1 MNVHILKF
9 GGSSFRQPGDY
20 IAVAR
25 HLADR
30 REAGESKI
38 VVVVSAMAGMT
49 DRLKNTLRDVDR
61 NPLPSSLDAA
71 LATGEMF
78 SACMLETAVSRL
90 GISVISLN
98 GYTLGIKTN
107 SDFRRASIDCV
118 NPKPIL
124 TALKEH
130 DVVIAAGGQGIDQSG
145 KLTFLGRNSSDLSAV
160 AIASTLGENT
170 CEIYSD
176 VRGVYTADPNLVP
189 EAQLIPKIAYRRIA
203 EMSRYGA
210 KVLHHGAVDYAEKN
224 EVTINCKS
232 LTGGEAVAGTIVTA
246 CGHNTSSVIV
256 ARDASI
262 LPVASAK
269 KRDSLREVLHQH
281 NISAICLEDDHSP
294 CLCIITD
301 IDYAMH
307 VLALEGTPTA
317 PVRTRTVVTD
327 FDDPVIGIYWYAD
340 YEQAVGMA
348 RDIHRRIYPDAMGEA
363 SVIADKAP
371 EYLSL
376 FGNSARRIDQ

>member
-30 REAGESKI
+30 REAGENKI

-49 DRLKNTLRDVDR
+49 DRLKNTLLDVDR
-61 NPLPSSLDAA
+61 NALPSSLDAA

-78 SACMLETAVSRL
+78 SACMLETAISRL

-107 SDFRRASIDCV
+107 SDFGRASIDCV

-145 KLTFLGRNSSDLSAV
+145 KLTFLGRNSSDLTAV
-160 AIASTLGENT
+160 AIASALGENT

-189 EAQLIPKIAYRRIA
+189 EAQLIPKIAYRRIS

-210 KVLHHGAVDYAEKN
+210 KVLHHGAVDFAEKN

-246 CGHNTSSVIV
+246 SGHNPSSVIV

-262 LPVASAK
+262 LSVASAT
-269 KRDSLREVLHQH
+269 KRDFLREVLHQH

-301 IDYAMH
+301 IDYAMR
-307 VLALEGTPTA
+307 VIALEGIPTA

-327 FDDPVIGIYWYAD
+327 LDDPVIGIYWYAD

-348 RDIHRRIYPDAMGEA
+348 RNIHQRIYPEAMGEA
-363 SVIADKAP
+363 SVIADKTP
-371 EYLSL
+371 E
-376 FGNSARRIDQ
+376 